1 MMKPS
6 NQVKII
12 QSIVAKPVF
21 ICVLL
26 LLAGCITTQPYGSFI
41 QNPSPAFGQYS
52 TVMAEDVAG
61 RIARLYPA
69 ASTRFDMQ
77 HAATDPFGEA
87 LIENLRIQGYAVSEA
102 APADSIF
109 ALSSEQDKATADNPV
124 EVTDSVTRF
133 GLALS
138 YIIDHSDD
146 LYHVS
151 ILIDDQRLT
160 RAFVAQSEQIAPAG
174 LWVRRQ

>member
-1 MMKPS
+1 MKLRLP
-6 NQVKII
+6 IFR
-12 QSIVAKPVF
+12 F
-21 ICVLL
+21 ILVPVLL
-26 LLAGCITTQPYGSFI
+26 LTGCVTTPPYGSFI
-41 QNPSPAFGQYS
+41 ENPSPAFSQYS

-61 RIARLYPA
+61 QIARLYPA
-69 ASTRFDMQ
+69 ASTQFDMQ

-87 LIENLRIQGYAVSEA
+87 LIDKLRVQGYAVNEAA
-102 APADSIF
+102 APAGSIF
-109 ALSSEQDKATADNPV
+109 ALNPERGKEIIDNPA
-124 EVTDSVTRF
+124 EVPEHVTRS
-133 GLALS
+133 GLPLR
-138 YIIDHSDD
+138 YIIDRSND